1 MRLTSHDLRDLQIL
15 KYYRLVRK
23 WACKTYGLTD
33 ADLELLIYLDC
44 KGRFTR
50 QEFIDGTYTM
60 SWDKNR
66 WEKLRRNGWIEA
78 WRHRNRTT
86 IKYSVFKT
94 SFKCSHLISRIYRI
108 LLGEEDIP
116 FSKVVNNAEGILDKV
131 ITTDKERDEAK
142 LALKSLLLEAEKEA
156 FAKEVEDRKSARDMY
171 KDDAFIQKVLA
182 TLFTAAYFGL
192 SFMMFKVF
200 VVKEINL
207 GEFEI
212 SFISTIFGAMSAK
225 VNTVV
230 DFFFGGSSKKN
241 EQIKK

>member
-1 MRLTSHDLRDLQIL
+1 MIGNIIG
-15 KYYRLVRK
+15 
-23 WACKTYGLTD
+23 GL
-33 ADLELLIYLDC
+33 
-44 KGRFTR
+44 
-50 QEFIDGTYTM
+50 
-60 SWDKNR
+60 
-66 WEKLRRNGWIEA
+66 
-78 WRHRNRTT
+78 
-86 IKYSVFKT
+86 
-94 SFKCSHLISRIYRI
+94 
-108 LLGEEDIP
+108 
-116 FSKVVNNAEGILDKV
+116 FSKVVDNAEGILDKV

-142 LALKSLLLEAEKEA
+142 LALKRLLLEAEKEA

-241 EQIKK
+241 EQINKK

>member
-1 MRLTSHDLRDLQIL
+1 MIG
-15 KYYRLVRK
+15 KFIG
-23 WACKTYGLTD
+23 GLF
-33 ADLELLIYLDC
+33 
-44 KGRFTR
+44 G
-50 QEFIDGTYTM
+50 
-60 SWDKNR
+60 
-66 WEKLRRNGWIEA
+66 
-78 WRHRNRTT
+78 
-86 IKYSVFKT
+86 
-94 SFKCSHLISRIYRI
+94 
-108 LLGEEDIP
+108 
-116 FSKVVNNAEGILDKV
+116 KVVDNAEGILDKV

-171 KDDAFIQKVLA
+171 KDDAFIQKILA

-200 VVKEINL
+200 VMKDINL

-241 EQIKK
+241 EQQINNK

>member
-1 MRLTSHDLRDLQIL
+1 MIGNVIGSL
-15 KYYRLVRK
+15 
-23 WACKTYGLTD
+23 
-33 ADLELLIYLDC
+33 
-44 KGRFTR
+44 
-50 QEFIDGTYTM
+50 
-60 SWDKNR
+60 
-66 WEKLRRNGWIEA
+66 
-78 WRHRNRTT
+78 
-86 IKYSVFKT
+86 
-94 SFKCSHLISRIYRI
+94 
-108 LLGEEDIP
+108 

-171 KDDAFIQKVLA
+171 KDDAFIQKILA

-192 SFMMFKVF
+192 SIMMFKVF

-225 VNTVV
+225 GNTVV
-230 DFFFGGSSKKN
+230 DCLFGGSSKKN
-241 EQIKK
+241 EQINNK